1 MFRVVPTALKR
12 EPTLGWADGV
22 LVLPRGTLKWELSP
36 RMGGCGVQ
44 RYSHGTLEWEPT
56 HVWAVVTEV
65 FPLPLPARAVT
76 LLFLLSS
83 PFLGISTSGCSVQRY
98 SHGTLEWEPTH
109 GRAVVTRVVPT
120 APSSESCDLVGFVV
134 LPFPWDLHLM
144 VWPLSPAGFIVFLF
158 FFLLLFFLFVCF
170 FFFPWHLSFSTV
182 IQCDGCR
189 TTPSVGSLGWYFGF
203 ASHGWI
209 ARTSRH
215 PTSIRDV
222 VVKLWQTT
230 VFDQSA
236 PGFFCDYVINWH
248 VKTFLAAGPETH
260 LITGVWKAVGK
271 WRITRL
277 LKIRIMGRFWPEHN
291 ELRT

>member
-1 MFRVVPTALKR
+1 MYERLWPRCSHCPFQR
-12 EPTLGWADGV
+12 ELWLCCFCCP
-22 LVLPRGTLKWELSP
+22 
-36 RMGGCGVQ
+36 
-44 RYSHGTLEWEPT
+44 
-56 HVWAVVTEV
+56 
-65 FPLPLPARAVT
+65 PLI
-76 LLFLLSS
+76 
-83 PFLGISTSGCSVQRY
+83 LGISTSGCSVQRY

-120 APSSESCDLVGFVV
+120 APSSESCDLVVFVV

-144 VWPLSPAGFIVFLF
+144 VWPLSPAGFIVFF
-158 FFLLLFFLFVCF
+158 FVFFVVVVFFVFVCLF

-222 VVKLWQTT
+222 VVNTLFAFIFTYVALLLNVYLFYPFSFPLLALSYLFCVLFITVPQLISLLALYPVYSNFLPPSIFRSGCHWWAAIFKRKPYCEKRIAIVSQPLPILQRWQ
-230 VFDQSA
+230 F
-236 PGFFCDYVINWH
+236 
-248 VKTFLAAGPETH
+248 
-260 LITGVWKAVGK
+260 ITGEKYSSEPCHVLW
-271 WRITRL
+271 
-277 LKIRIMGRFWPEHN
+277 
-291 ELRT
+291 